1 MSALDLVTPAFTE
14 SQIDGLVVRLP
25 LDELRP
31 GPSLREGG
39 INAAHVDSLVQL
51 EGRWPPILVASR
63 DRTIVDGHHRV
74 MAAKALGHVE
84 VSCVYFD
91 GTPDDAYLESVR
103 RNVVHGLP
111 LTLRERE
118 RAATQIVQSYG
129 RWSDRRIAELCSLS
143 PTTVA
148 RVRKSVV
155 AASTSRS
162 RRSEATGQ
170 LSSRIGR
177 DGRVR
182 PIDATPLRS
191 RIVKALHADPEASLR
206 VLASKV
212 GASPETVRRVR
223 HQLSCQEMGD
233 GDGFDCGRQLQVA
246 HTNRH
251 RHDDDI
257 KPAMELLAA
266 FTEDTTPSW
275 TADPAVLST
284 QAGAVFARWLAR
296 TRLTDWRKHVAAV
309 PLSRV
314 YEVADEARQRA
325 EHWQQF
331 ALALEDRAKPH

>member
-1 MSALDLVTPAFTE
+1 VTPDFE
-14 SQIDGLVVRLP
+14 DRQIDGLVVRLP
-25 LDELRP
+25 LEELRP

-39 INAAHVDSLVQL
+39 INTAHVDSLVQL
-51 EGRWPPILVASR
+51 DGRWPPILVASR

-74 MAAKALGHVE
+74 MAARALGHVE

-91 GTPDDAYLESVR
+91 GTPEEAYLESVR

-118 RAATQIVQSYG
+118 RAATQIVQRYG

-155 AASTSRS
+155 AATQTRS

-191 RIVKALHADPEASLR
+191 RIVKALHANPEASLR
-206 VLASKV
+206 TLASKV

-223 HQLSCQEMGD
+223 QQLSCQEGNEGQAFD
-233 GDGFDCGRQLQVA
+233 GTRQLMMTHA
-246 HTNRH
+246 NR
-251 RHDDDI
+251 RRDDDDI
-257 KPAMELLAA
+257 KPAMELLAS
-266 FTEDTTPSW
+266 FVEDTGPSW
-275 TADPAVLST
+275 AADSAVLST
-284 QAGAVFARWLAR
+284 QAGTVFARWLAR
-296 TRLTDWRKHVAAV
+296 TRLTDWHKHVAAV

-325 EHWQQF
+325 AHWQEF
-331 ALALEDRAKPH
+331 ALALEARAKAH